1 MLVWEDGVVL
11 SGKNM
16 RFTLCMSMV
25 LWVSLCGRLVRGLGI
40 NHLGVVKGVFV

>member
-25 LWVSLCGRLVRGLGI
+25 LWVSLCGRLVRGVRYKSFGCC
-40 NHLGVVKGVFV
+40 